1 MCAKMFLKIL
11 PLLFALLWST
21 GFVGARFGLP
31 YIEPFTF
38 LAIRFLVA
46 ILVLYVLILAFNL
59 KFPRFYRGYFHVFGS
74 GLLIHVA
81 YLGGV
86 FSAIK
91 IGLPVG
97 ETAIIVGMQPILTA
111 LVVHRSH
118 LGKILLT
125 SILGFI
131 GLLFVLNRGHTIIS
145 LHWNT
150 ILPAVIALLGIT
162 FGTIYQK
169 AKCSEFHIILIAFL
183 QYIPVFFIFLG
194 LSYGFERHLAIH
206 WSGELIF
213 AILWLALV
221 LSIGTIL
228 LMAYLYRKH
237 SATKV
242 ANFFYLAPPLA
253 LIQGYLFF
261 GESINVVNI
270 VGILLVVVSLYFT
283 NRVLAK

>member
-1 MCAKMFLKIL
+1 MLEKIL
-11 PLLFALLWST
+11 PLIFALLWST
-21 GFVGARFGLP
+21 GFIGARFGLP

-46 ILVLYVLILAFNL
+46 LVVIYGLILVLRI
-59 KFPRFYRGYFHVFGS
+59 KFPKLHRGYLHVFGS

-91 IGLPVG
+91 MGLPVG

-111 LVVHRSH
+111 LIVHRSH
-118 LGKILLT
+118 LTKILLT
-125 SILGFI
+125 SIIGFI
-131 GLLFVLNRGHTIIS
+131 GLLCVINRGHTAVS
-145 LHWNT
+145 LQWDM
-150 ILPAVIALLGIT
+150 ILPAIIALLGIT

-169 AKCSEFHIILIAFL
+169 AKCSEFHIMLIAFL

-194 LSYGFERHLAIH
+194 MSYGFERQAIH
-206 WSGELIF
+206 WNGELVF
-213 AILWLALV
+213 AIFWLALV

-228 LMAYLYRKH
+228 LMAYLYRLH

-261 GESINVVNI
+261 GELINIVNI
-270 VGILLVVVSLYFT
+270 VGIMLVVVSLYFT
-283 NRVLAK
+283 NKVLAK